1 MRPILEP
8 HYQYLRPDATIRSLK
23 AVRVKYLPEISC
35 IVRYEADIGEERPLS
50 IYGKVQH
57 SRRGAFTYDV
67 MKALWDLPARASGE
81 MLLLEPLG
89 YYPDLE
95 LMLQNEVSRGDVQS
109 GPHSCL

>member
-81 MLLLEPLG
+81 MLLSRSGEHTS
-89 YYPDLE
+89 E
-95 LMLQNEVSRGDVQS
+95 LQS
-109 GPHSCL
+109 PCNLVCRLLLVKK